1 MDAWGIVGII
11 GGAIG
16 ALACI
21 LAAVSNFHEGNNGW
35 GVACLALTPVAFFV
49 VSALA
54 IFVVCVAVVV
64 FLGYI
69 AMIAITMDY

>member
-1 MDAWGIVGII
+1 MDAWTIVGII

-21 LAAVSNFHEGNNGW
+21 VAAASNFTEGNNGW
-35 GVACLALTPVAFFV
+35 GVACLALTPIAYFV

-54 IFVVCVAVVV
+54 VFVVCVAVVI

>member
-1 MDAWGIVGII
+1 VDAWAIVGIVG
-11 GGAIG
+11 GVIG

-21 LAAVSNFHEGNNGW
+21 VAALSNFREGNNGW
-35 GVACLALTPVAFFV
+35 GVACLAMTPIAFFV